1 MNKNLQNFWSIS
13 KCFYQNPQNIAKKA
27 KEQRKTL
34 LLNYLSKKPIFWMIP
49 PNSHQKIPFLVPD
62 PSLGMIP
69 SVLVYSMHPRR
80 HGTLVSRIP
89 KGLLCVAFADSTIY
103 CLHTEPVDSFAW
115 TIILRLDNNI
125 QCFIKRKKVKK
136 QILLSGQKIR
146 VQARESTDSFCKQ

>member
-1 MNKNLQNFWSIS
+1 MNKNF
-13 KCFYQNPQNIAKKA
+13 AKFLEYFKMLFIKILKILPKRQKIKI
-27 KEQRKTL
+27 KERPYCSTTFLKSPFFGWFHQMATKKT
-34 LLNYLSKKPIFWMIP
+34 
-49 PNSHQKIPFLVPD
+49 QKIPFLVPD
-62 PSLGMIP
+62 PSLGIIP

-103 CLHTEPVDSFAW
+103 CLHTEPVDSLAW

-136 QILLSGQKIR
+136 PK
-146 VQARESTDSFCKQ
+146 TDIIVRPKN

>member
-1 MNKNLQNFWSIS
+1 MLLS
-13 KCFYQNPQNIAKKA
+13 KSSKYCQKGKR
-27 KEQRKTL
+27 QRKTL
-34 LLNYLSKKPIFWMIP
+34 LLNYLSKKPIFCVIP
-49 PNSHQKIPFLVPD
+49 QNSYQKIPFLVPD
-62 PSLGMIP
+62 PSLGIIP

-125 QCFIKRKKVKK
+125 QCFTKRKKVKK
-136 QILLSGQKIR
+136 QK
-146 VQARESTDSFCKQ
+146 TDIIVRPKNQGPSKRIN

>member
-1 MNKNLQNFWSIS
+1 MNKNF
-13 KCFYQNPQNIAKKA
+13 AKFLEYFKMLFIKILKILPKRQKIKI
-27 KEQRKTL
+27 KERPYCSTTFLK
-34 LLNYLSKKPIFWMIP
+34 SPIFGWFHQMATKKT
-49 PNSHQKIPFLVPD
+49 QKIPFLVPD
-62 PSLGMIP
+62 PSLGIIP

-103 CLHTEPVDSFAW
+103 CLHTEPVDSLAW

-136 QILLSGQKIR
+136 PK
-146 VQARESTDSFCKQ
+146 TDIIVRPKN

>member
-1 MNKNLQNFWSIS
+1 MNKNLPNFWSIL

-27 KEQRKTL
+27 KDRERPYCSTTFLK
-34 LLNYLSKKPIFWMIP
+34 SPFFVWF
-49 PNSHQKIPFLVPD
+49 HQIATKKIPFLVPD
-62 PSLGMIP
+62 PSLGIIP

-125 QCFIKRKKVKK
+125 QCFTKRKKVKK
-136 QILLSGQKIR
+136 QK
-146 VQARESTDSFCKQ
+146 TDIIVRPKN